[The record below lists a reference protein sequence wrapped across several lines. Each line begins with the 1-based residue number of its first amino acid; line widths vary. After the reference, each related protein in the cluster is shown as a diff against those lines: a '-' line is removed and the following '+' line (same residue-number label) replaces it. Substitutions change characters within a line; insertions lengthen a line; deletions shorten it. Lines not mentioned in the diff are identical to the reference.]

1 MEAKTVS
8 FTDLVQPALEQV
20 ERRMRASPE
29 AHHPELNAAL
39 DHLLASGGK
48 RIRPTLVLLLSG
60 RLGADP
66 ERAVTLAAAIELLH
80 TATLVHDDLIDGSS
94 LRRGTPTLNAT
105 WNGGATVLTGD
116 YIFARAAYLAAQTR
130 SLSIME
136 SFAKTLMV
144 IVNGELTQLF
154 RSNSG
159 DLRKDYFARVNAK
172 TASLFQLAAEG
183 SAILA
188 DMSEATLERARTGG
202 SNLGIAFQIVDDVLD
217 FVGEASEVGKPV
229 ASDLRQGLITL
240 PTLYYLEAHPQEE
253 PALRTLLL
261 GELEEAEVERLIERI
276 RSFGAVEQA
285 LREAEAYVRR
295 GADLLDDLPA
305 DGRDYREALESLA
318 RYIIQRTT

>member
-66 ERAVTLAAAIELLH
+66 ERAITLAAAIELLH
-80 TATLVHDDLIDGSS
+80 TATLVHDDLIDGAS
-94 LRRGTPTLNAT
+94 LRRGIPTLNAT

-130 SLSIME
+130 SLLIME
-136 SFAKTLMV
+136 TFAKTLMV

-217 FVGEASEVGKPV
+217 FVGQASEVGKPV
-229 ASDLRQGLITL
+229 ANDLREGKVTL
-240 PTLYYLEAHPQEE
+240 PMIFLLRRGGGDEVAKVRAVLADRGFDRVSREE
-253 PALRTLLL
+253 IVRLAREK
-261 GELEEAEVERLIERI
+261 GALEEARRL
-276 RSFGAVEQA
+276 
-285 LREAEAYVRR
+285 AEHYASAARR
-295 GADLLDDLPA
+295 DLLAFEPSV
-305 DGRDYREALESLA
+305 YREALEALPDFILS
-318 RYIIQRTT
+318 RDH

>member
-29 AHHPELNAAL
+29 AHHSELNAAL
-39 DHLLASGGK
+39 GHLLASGGK
-48 RIRPTLVLLLSG
+48 RIRPTLVLLLGG

-66 ERAVTLAAAIELLH
+66 DRAITLAAAIELLH
-80 TATLVHDDLIDGSS
+80 TATLVHDDLIDGAS
-94 LRRGTPTLNAT
+94 LRRGIPTLNAT

-183 SAILA
+183 AGILA
-188 DMSEATLERARTGG
+188 DMPEATLQRARTAG

-217 FVGEASEVGKPV
+217 FVGQASEVGKPV

-240 PTLYYLEAHPQEE
+240 PTLYYLEAHPGEE
-253 PALRTLLL
+253 PALRKLLR
-261 GELEEAEVERLIERI
+261 GELEQPEVERLIERI
-276 RSFGAVEQA
+276 RGFGAVEQA

-295 GADLLDDLPA
+295 GADLLDGLPA
-305 DGRDYREALESLA
+305 DGRDYREALEGLA

>member
-1 MEAKTVS
+1 MEAKTAS

-20 ERRMRASPE
+20 ERRMRVSPE
-29 AHHPELNAAL
+29 AHHPELSAAL

-48 RIRPTLVLLLSG
+48 RIRPTLVLLLG
-60 RLGADP
+60 GWLGADP
-66 ERAVTLAAAIELLH
+66 ERAITLAAAIELLH
-80 TATLVHDDLIDGSS
+80 TATLVHDDLIDGAS
-94 LRRGTPTLNAT
+94 LRRGIPTLNAA

-183 SAILA
+183 AAILA
-188 DMSEATLERARTGG
+188 DMSEVTLERVRTGG

-217 FVGEASEVGKPV
+217 FVGQASEVGKPV

-240 PTLYYLEAHPQEE
+240 PTLYYLEAHPKEE
-253 PALRTLLL
+253 PALRKLLV

-276 RSFGAVEQA
+276 RGFGAVEQA
-285 LREAEAYVRR
+285 LREAEAYVRH
-295 GADLLDDLPA
+295 GADLLDELPA
-305 DGRDYREALESLA
+305 DGRDYREALEGLA

>member
-1 MEAKTVS
+1 MNPCRYMSSAW
-8 FTDLVQPALEQV
+8 
-20 ERRMRASPE
+20 
-29 AHHPELNAAL
+29 AAATTANPS
-39 DHLLASGGK
+39 DQASGSS
-48 RIRPTLVLLLSG
+48 PT
-60 RLGADP
+60 
-66 ERAVTLAAAIELLH
+66 E
-80 TATLVHDDLIDGSS
+80 
-94 LRRGTPTLNAT
+94 
-105 WNGGATVLTGD
+105 
-116 YIFARAAYLAAQTR
+116 TR
-130 SLSIME
+130 SLLIME
-136 SFAKTLMV
+136 TFAKTLMV

-217 FVGEASEVGKPV
+217 FVGQASEVGKPV

-253 PALRTLLL
+253 PALRKLLL
-261 GELEEAEVERLIERI
+261 GELDEAEVERLIERI